1 MSIVWAQPRMGKLAA
16 VFFFSPICKE
26 SSLPCYPTLHDFL
39 LPTKHVYWLAQSR
52 VQAGEGFHH
61 YLDPVYQVAA
71 SVFLS
76 LWGGF

>member
-61 YLDPVYQVAA
+61 YLDPVY
-71 SVFLS
+71 
-76 LWGGF
+76 